1 MGDKMYHKI
10 KTRAHKKKKRFVGS
24 PATDTRL
31 GADVKKVSRARGG
44 SLKRRLV
51 SAKTANVLLDGKNV
65 KCEVTWVAV
74 NPASRDLTRRNII
87 TKGAVIDVKT
97 PEGTAL
103 KAKVTSRP
111 GQDGVLN
118 AVKI

>member
-1 MGDKMYHKI
+1 MYHKV
-10 KTRAHKKKKRFVGS
+10 KTRAHKKKKRFAGS
-24 PATDTRL
+24 PATETKMGD
-31 GADVKKVSRARGG
+31 DSKKAVRVRGG
-44 SLKRRLV
+44 AVKVRLIT
-51 SAKTANVLLDGKNV
+51 AKHANVLIEGKSV
-65 KCEVTWVAV
+65 KCEVTWVAE

-97 PEGTAL
+97 PEGAAL
-103 KAKVTSRP
+103 KARVTSRP